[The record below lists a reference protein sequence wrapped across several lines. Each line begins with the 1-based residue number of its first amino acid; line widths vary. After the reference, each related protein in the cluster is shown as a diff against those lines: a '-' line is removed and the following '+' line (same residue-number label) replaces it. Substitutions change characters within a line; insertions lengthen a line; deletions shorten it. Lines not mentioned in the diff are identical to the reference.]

1 MVDVVISGIGQSAVG
16 RKLAPSG
23 LALTV
28 DAALEA
34 INDAG
39 LTTADIDG
47 LSSFP
52 GAAPGSGFSPVG
64 TWKLRDA
71 LGLELDW
78 ICGGGERPG
87 QLGALIDAYAAIKA
101 GLARHVLCF
110 RTVKEGSGGATHQAH
125 LGQTVRPR
133 AAGDQQWHSPYSGP
147 SYVGFFAMQ
156 AQRHMHLYG
165 TTREQ
170 LGQIAI
176 TQRRNAA
183 DNPKGVYRD
192 PMSLDDYLSARMISS
207 PLCLF
212 DCDAPVD
219 GSTVLILSAADA
231 AKDLRSKPVRIES
244 VGGSIHGPASWDEME
259 LGNDATNDSAQR
271 MWRNTDLKPK
281 DIDVGLLYD
290 GFSFIVVA
298 WLEALGI
305 CGVGEA
311 GAFLE
316 GGGRISRDGEFP
328 INPHGGQLS
337 AGRVHGFGFP
347 HEAVLQ
353 LRGEAGVRQ
362 VGGDPR
368 VAVVT
373 NSAGY
378 MAGCMLL
385 VRD

>member
-1 MVDVVISGIGQSAVG
+1 
-16 RKLAPSG
+16 
-23 LALTV
+23 
-28 DAALEA
+28 
-34 INDAG
+34 
-39 LTTADIDG
+39 
-47 LSSFP
+47 
-52 GAAPGSGFSPVG
+52 
-64 TWKLRDA
+64 
-71 LGLELDW
+71 
-78 ICGGGERPG
+78 
-87 QLGALIDAYAAIKA
+87 LIDAYAAIKA

-125 LGQTVRPR
+125 LGQATRPR
-133 AAGDQQWHSPYSGP
+133 VAGDQQWQAPYSGP
-147 SYVGFFAMQ
+147 SYVGYFAMQ

-176 TQRRNAA
+176 TQRSNAA
-183 DNPKGVYRD
+183 LNPKGVYRD
-192 PMSLDDYLSARMISS
+192 PMTLDDYLSARMISS

-231 AKDLRSKPVRIES
+231 AKDLKSKPVRIES
-244 VGGSIHGPASWDEME
+244 VGGSIHGPASWDCME
-259 LGNDATNDSAQR
+259 IGKAAANDSAGR

-281 DIDVGLLYD
+281 DIDIGLLYD
-290 GFSFIVVA
+290 GFSFIVA
-298 WLEALGI
+298 EWLEALGI
-305 CGVGEA
+305 CGVGEV

-316 GGGRISRDGEFP
+316 GGSRIARDGEFP

-337 AGRVHGFGFP
+337 SGRIHGFGFP

-353 LRGEAGVRQ
+353 LRGEAGARQ
-362 VGGDPR
+362 VGNGPR

-373 NSAGY
+373 NSGGF